1 MLLVSPGHQRG
12 SSRTNIEML
21 YQLICDAKD
30 NGHTYDELEEVT
42 GLARGTLQNIV
53 RGCSPKINF

>member
-1 MLLVSPGHQRG
+1 
-12 SSRTNIEML
+12 ML

-30 NGHTYDELEEVT
+30 NGHTYDELEEAT

-53 RGCSPKINF
+53 RGRSPKINFYTGWWYDPGDVFYSL